1 LAWFRAANDPV
12 IPGGLVVVSR
22 EGCGLCEEMLHGLAD
37 LERSAALPPV
47 TVVDV
52 DSDPDLVRRFGLKVP
67 VLLLD
72 GSVICH
78 YTLNSNEL
86 LRLVGRSPDIIPR

>member
-1 LAWFRAANDPV
+1 MNDSALPR
-12 IPGGLVVVSR
+12 GLVVLTR
-22 EGCGLCEEMLHGLAD
+22 EGCGLCEEMLHELAT
-37 LERSAALPPV
+37 LVRSGQIPDPQVL
-47 TVVDV
+47 DV
-52 DSDPDLVRRFGLKVP
+52 DTDAERARRYGLKVP

-86 LRLVGRSPDIIPR
+86 LRLMGSRAAIIPR

>member
-1 LAWFRAANDPV
+1 MVL
-12 IPGGLVVVSR
+12 SR
-22 EGCGLCEEMLHGLAD
+22 EGCHLCEDMLLALAE
-37 LERSAALPPV
+37 LERTQAIPPV

-52 DSDPDLVRRFGLKVP
+52 DSDAGLSRQYGLKVP

-78 YTLNSNEL
+78 YTLNSKEL
-86 LRLVGRSPDIIPR
+86 LRLVGRGAAILPR

>member
-1 LAWFRAANDPV
+1 
-12 IPGGLVVVSR
+12 
-22 EGCGLCEEMLHGLAD
+22 
-37 LERSAALPPV
+37 V

-52 DSDPDLVRRFGLKVP
+52 DSDPELTRRFGLKVP

-78 YTLNSNEL
+78 YTLNSQEV
-86 LRLVGRSPDIIPR
+86 LRLAGRPTAILPR

>member
-1 LAWFRAANDPV
+1 LGDPAL
-12 IPGGLVVVSR
+12 PAGLVVLTR
-22 EGCGLCEEMLHGLAD
+22 EGCGLCEDMLHEL
-37 LERSAALPPV
+37 AALVQAGQIPDPQV
-47 TVVDV
+47 LDV
-52 DSDPDLVRRFGLKVP
+52 DADAERARRYGLKVP

-86 LRLVGRSPDIIPR
+86 LRLLAGQTAIIPR

>member
-1 LAWFRAANDPV
+1 V
-12 IPGGLVVVSR
+12 IPAGLVVLSR
-22 EGCGLCEEMLHGLAD
+22 EGCGLCQDMLHALAE
-37 LERSAALPPV
+37 LERSQSLPPV

-52 DSDPDLVRRFGLKVP
+52 DSDPELAVRYGLKVP

-78 YTLNSNEL
+78 YTLNSKEL
-86 LRLVGRSPDIIPR
+86 LRLVSRPAAIIPR

>member
-1 LAWFRAANDPV
+1 V
-12 IPGGLVVVSR
+12 IQLPAGLVVLSR
-22 EGCGLCEEMLHGLAD
+22 EGCGLCEDMLQALAEF
-37 LERSAALPPV
+37 ERTQVIPAV

-52 DSDPDLVRRFGLKVP
+52 DSDPELERRFGLKVP

-72 GSVICH
+72 GSAICH

-86 LRLVGRSPDIIPR
+86 LRLVGRGPAILPR

>member
-1 LAWFRAANDPV
+1 MDL
-12 IPGGLVVVSR
+12 PGGLVVVSR
-22 EGCGLCEEMLHGLAD
+22 DGCHLCEQMLGELAA
-37 LERSAALPPV
+37 LERASAVPPV
-47 TVVDV
+47 TVIDV
-52 DSDPDLVRRFGLKVP
+52 DSDPDLTRQFGLKVP

-86 LRLVGRSPDIIPR
+86 LRLLGRPPAILPR

>member
-1 LAWFRAANDPV
+1 M

-22 EGCGLCEEMLHGLAD
+22 EGCGLCEDMLHGLAE
-37 LERSAALPPV
+37 LERAHSLPPV
-47 TVVDV
+47 VVVDV
-52 DSDPDLVRRFGLKVP
+52 DSDPELIRQFGLKVP

-78 YTLNSNEL
+78 YTLNSQEL
-86 LRLVGRSPDIIPR
+86 LRLIGRPAAILPR

>member
-1 LAWFRAANDPV
+1 MNPLP
-12 IPGGLVVVSR
+12 PGLVVLSR
-22 EGCGLCEEMLHGLAD
+22 EGCGLCHEMLVALAE
-37 LERSAALPPV
+37 LERSQAIPAV

-52 DSDPDLVRRFGLKVP
+52 DSDAELARQYGLKVP

-78 YTLNSNEL
+78 YTLNSKEL
-86 LRLVGRSPDIIPR
+86 LRLTGRSPAIIPR

>member
-1 LAWFRAANDPV
+1 MNSLPS
-12 IPGGLVVVSR
+12 GLVVLSR
-22 EGCGLCEEMLHGLAD
+22 EGCGLCHDMLQALAV
-37 LERSAALPPV
+37 LERDRTIPEV
-47 TVVDV
+47 KVVDV
-52 DSDPDLVRRFGLKVP
+52 DSDPELARQFGLKVP

-86 LRLVGRSPDIIPR
+86 LRLVAQPPAILPR

>member
-1 LAWFRAANDPV
+1 M
-12 IPGGLVVVSR
+12 IPPDETHFLPPGLVVVSR
-22 EGCGLCEEMLHGLAD
+22 EGCGLCDDMLHELAELD
-37 LERSAALPPV
+37 RAHALPPIK
-47 TVVDV
+47 VVDV
-52 DSDPDLVRRFGLKVP
+52 DGDPELVRRYGLKVP

-86 LRLVGRSPDIIPR
+86 LRILKL

>member
-1 LAWFRAANDPV
+1 VSRLPA
-12 IPGGLVVVSR
+12 GLVVLSR
-22 EGCGLCEEMLHGLAD
+22 EGCGLCEDMLHALAD
-37 LERSAALPPV
+37 LERHLGLPAV

-52 DSDPDLVRRFGLKVP
+52 DSDPELTRQFGLKVP

-86 LRLVGRSPDIIPR
+86 LRIVGARPAILPR

>member
-1 LAWFRAANDPV
+1 MIQLPA
-12 IPGGLVVVSR
+12 GLVVLSR
-22 EGCGLCEEMLHGLAD
+22 EDCGLCDEMLQALAE
-37 LERSAALPPV
+37 LERTQAIPAV

-52 DSDPDLVRRFGLKVP
+52 DSDAELNRRFGLKVP

-72 GSVICH
+72 GTAICH

-86 LRLVGRSPDIIPR
+86 LRLVGRPPAILPR

>member
-1 LAWFRAANDPV
+1 VTALPA
-12 IPGGLVVVSR
+12 GLVVLSR
-22 EGCGLCEEMLHGLAD
+22 EGCGLCTDMLMALAE
-37 LERSAALPPV
+37 LEQAQAIPAV
-47 TVVDV
+47 KVVDV
-52 DSDPDLVRRFGLKVP
+52 DSDANLARQFGLKVP

-86 LRLVGRSPDIIPR
+86 LRLVGRPTAIIPR

>member
-1 LAWFRAANDPV
+1 MTRPGLAP
-12 IPGGLVVVSR
+12 GLVVISR
-22 EGCGLCEEMLHGLAD
+22 EGCGLCDEMLHALAE
-37 LERSAALPPV
+37 LERAQTLPPV

-52 DSDPDLVRRFGLKVP
+52 DSDPELVRQFGLKVP

-78 YTLNSNEL
+78 YTLNSKEL
-86 LRLVGRSPDIIPR
+86 LRLVQRPPAIIPR

>member
-1 LAWFRAANDPV
+1 M
-12 IPGGLVVVSR
+12 VVSR
-22 EGCGLCEEMLHGLAD
+22 EGCHLCEQMLEQMAE
-37 LERSAALPPV
+37 LERTAVIPAV

-52 DSDPDLVRRFGLKVP
+52 DSDPDLVRQFGLKVP

-72 GSVICH
+72 NSVICH

-86 LRLVGRSPDIIPR
+86 LRLLGRPPAILPR

>member
-1 LAWFRAANDPV
+1 MNEGPA
-12 IPGGLVVVSR
+12 IPPGLVVVSR
-22 EGCGLCEEMLHGLAD
+22 EGCDLCEDMLHALAD
-37 LERSAALPPV
+37 LARTHPLSAV
-47 TVVDV
+47 SVVDV
-52 DSDPDLVRRFGLKVP
+52 DSDDELVRRYGLKVP

-86 LRLVGRSPDIIPR
+86 LRVLKL